1 MGSVQPPT
9 KPCHNCRRQRLRCD
23 RSYPHCNKCAASG
36 KECLGYG
43 KLFRWTGAIASRGKL
58 AGRTSSAPVAAEAQ
72 NENENESGNGNDRD
86 AELEPEIDAEADAE
100 ALSPALA
107 VAKVRSRRSSS
118 MSHRVSV
125 IPWNGFYGR
134 SMSAGAESP
143 LSTPFPRSP
152 YIKPSSPWVLADPL
166 FQDLNQSDRFYL
178 NYFTTRLCKDLVST
192 DGPECNPFRSLIP
205 LTRAH
210 PLLQH
215 IIVAASA
222 AHMSNLI
229 TMGLP
234 YDDSG
239 LVAANPSAASKK
251 ALNDALVAKHTALR
265 LMSAAIQ
272 NLDTMNGD
280 VVLAAS
286 LFFINVELIE
296 SGKHGWRAHLEGAAK
311 IMSFIQLTQAWDS
324 SLRDYLLS
332 DCFIYFILASAFMP
346 TRYATS
352 LNFESSQIPFVL
364 GKTVANSYLCCPPE
378 LMEILHTASQL
389 SNNAV
394 DDQPNEETTMAG
406 IELVKRAQAYDIY
419 GWARDTAKVLS
430 LSNESM
436 QSRMHA
442 GSAHRLAACI
452 YILQAVPSVGERLG
466 PEFVAFLTDDLLAH
480 LNMIP
485 VEDPNFKATTWPT
498 FIIGAETRN
507 PERQKHIM
515 ERLRIMTTVCPWGF
529 IHTAMETLQV
539 IWNLAA
545 EERGSKSW
553 VQTLRDPE
561 MNFLIV

>member
-1 MGSVQPPT
+1 M
-9 KPCHNCRRQRLRCD
+9 
-23 RSYPHCNKCAASG
+23 
-36 KECLGYG
+36 
-43 KLFRWTGAIASRGKL
+43 
-58 AGRTSSAPVAAEAQ
+58 SSLLYLLYF
-72 NENENESGNGNDRD
+72 NI
-86 AELEPEIDAEADAE
+86 LLL
-100 ALSPALA
+100 ALS
-107 VAKVRSRRSSS
+107 
-118 MSHRVSV
+118 
-125 IPWNGFYGR
+125 
-134 SMSAGAESP
+134 
-143 LSTPFPRSP
+143 
-152 YIKPSSPWVLADPL
+152 
-166 FQDLNQSDRFYL
+166 
-178 NYFTTRLCKDLVST
+178 
-192 DGPECNPFRSLIP
+192 SL
-205 LTRAH
+205 
-210 PLLQH
+210 
-215 IIVAASA
+215 
-222 AHMSNLI
+222 
-229 TMGLP
+229 
-234 YDDSG
+234 
-239 LVAANPSAASKK
+239 
-251 ALNDALVAKHTALR
+251 
-265 LMSAAIQ
+265 
-272 NLDTMNGD
+272 
-280 VVLAAS
+280 
-286 LFFINVELIE
+286 E
-296 SGKHGWRAHLEGAAK
+296 
-311 IMSFIQLTQAWDS
+311 S
-324 SLRDYLLS
+324 SLDLLTVTCS
-332 DCFIYFILASAFMP
+332 YFILASAFMP

>member
-58 AGRTSSAPVAAEAQ
+58 AGRTSSAPVNADA
-72 NENENESGNGNDRD
+72 GD
-86 AELEPEIDAEADAE
+86 AEDADAGTGTDGDGDE
-100 ALSPALA
+100 TTQAGSVSP
-107 VAKVRSRRSSS
+107 VVRSRRSSPNAGALNGYFARRS
-118 MSHRVSV
+118 STGAEALQVVSV
-125 IPWNGFYGR
+125 SQP
-134 SMSAGAESP
+134 ASP
-143 LSTPFPRSP
+143 TAKL
-152 YIKPSSPWVLADPL
+152 SSPWVLVDPL
-166 FQDLNQSDRFYL
+166 FQGLDQAHRFYL
-178 NYFTTRLCKDLVST
+178 NYFTTRVCKDLVSN

-229 TMGLP
+229 RMGLP
-234 YDDSG
+234 YPDG
-239 LVAANPSAASKK
+239 GFIPANRDAASTR
-251 ALNDALVAKHTALR
+251 ALNDALVSKHTALK
-265 LMSAAIQ
+265 LMSTAIQ
-272 NLDTMNGD
+272 NLDTINAD

-311 IMSFIQLTQAWDS
+311 IMSFLQLTKAWDS

-346 TRYATS
+346 ARYAAS

-378 LMEILHTASQL
+378 LMEILHEASQL
-389 SNNAV
+389 SNSV
-394 DDQPNEETTMAG
+394 MGDESNEATTMAAL
-406 IELVKRAQAYDIY
+406 ELIDRAQAYDIY
-419 GWARDTAKVLS
+419 AWARDTARALDLPNDV
-430 LSNESM
+430 M

-442 GSAHRLAACI
+442 GASHRLAACI
-452 YILQAVPSVGERLG
+452 YILQAIPSAGERLG
-466 PEFVAFLTDDLLAH
+466 PEFAAFLTDDLLAH
-480 LNMIP
+480 LNMMP

-498 FIIGAETRN
+498 FIIGAETRD
-507 PERQKHIM
+507 PVRQKFIM

-553 VQTLRDPE
+553 VQTLKDPE

>member
-1 MGSVQPPT
+1 MS
-9 KPCHNCRRQRLRCD
+9 
-23 RSYPHCNKCAASG
+23 
-36 KECLGYG
+36 
-43 KLFRWTGAIASRGKL
+43 
-58 AGRTSSAPVAAEAQ
+58 
-72 NENENESGNGNDRD
+72 
-86 AELEPEIDAEADAE
+86 ADAE
-100 ALSPALA
+100 MLLPT
-107 VAKVRSRRSSS
+107 
-118 MSHRVSV
+118 
-125 IPWNGFYGR
+125 
-134 SMSAGAESP
+134 P
-143 LSTPFPRSP
+143 LPTPVH
-152 YIKPSSPWVLADPL
+152 IKPSSPWVLADPL
-166 FQDLNQSDRFYL
+166 FQDLNPSDRFYL

-205 LTRAH
+205 LTRDH

-239 LVAANPSAASKK
+239 LAAVNQSAASKK
-251 ALNDALVAKHTALR
+251 ALDDALVAKHTALR

-296 SGKHGWRAHLEGAAK
+296 SGKHGWRAHLEGASK

-324 SLRDYLLS
+324 SLREYLLS

-352 LNFESSQIPFVL
+352 LSFESSQIPFVL

-378 LMEILHTASQL
+378 VMEILHTASQL

-394 DDQPNEETTMAG
+394 EHQPNEEITMAAT
-406 IELVKRAQAYDIY
+406 ELVKRAQAYDIY
-419 GWARDTAKVLS
+419 GWARDTAKALS

-466 PEFVAFLTDDLLAH
+466 PEFVTFLTDDLLAH

-507 PERQKHIM
+507 PERQKQIM
-515 ERLRIMTTVCPWGF
+515 ERLRVMTTVCPWGF
-529 IHTAMETLQV
+529 IHTAMDTLQV

>member
-107 VAKVRSRRSSS
+107 VAK
-118 MSHRVSV
+118 
-125 IPWNGFYGR
+125 
-134 SMSAGAESP
+134 
-143 LSTPFPRSP
+143 
-152 YIKPSSPWVLADPL
+152 
-166 FQDLNQSDRFYL
+166 DLNQSDRFYL